1 MALNR
6 TRAAATADTRIESE
20 QPAVAPTWLG
30 PGQVVFGLVLFTLVA
45 ILAAAATV
53 LLIPLRIGTVLIP
66 VSIAFAVGA
75 NVVLPLL
82 VRQLVQRSLAA
93 ALPVAAWFL
102 TLAVMTV
109 SRPEG
114 DVLIPGGK
122 AYASLT
128 YVFYAVAIAGI
139 AAGVTTVV
147 RSEPRRTTRVVAPM
161 GAPPKTVPTAM
172 PPAKPTAEPPTQP
185 TAKTPTKPTAKTP
198 TKPTAQTPT
207 KPAVARPARRS
218 KRN

>member
-20 QPAVAPTWLG
+20 QPAVAATWLG
-30 PGQVVFGLVLFTLVA
+30 PAQVLFGLVLFTLVA

-122 AYASLT
+122 AFASLT
-128 YVFYAVAIAGI
+128 YVFYAAAIAGI

-147 RSEPRRTTRVVAPM
+147 RSEPRRTIRVVAP
-161 GAPPKTVPTAM
+161 AAI
-172 PPAKPTAEPPTQP
+172 
-185 TAKTPTKPTAKTP
+185 TPTKSTAK
-198 TKPTAQTPT
+198 TPT